1 MKANHV
7 HPLRSIVFVAVT
19 AEEKGLLGSR
29 FFANRAPAVAGTI
42 VADINFD
49 MYLPIHAMRKV
60 MAFGLEESSL
70 RKPLETVTKELGL
83 GLTGD
88 LEPHRNR
95 FIRSDQ
101 YSFIQRGIPALA
113 LKVGYDPGTPEA
125 ELQKQWTAN
134 RYHALSDDLI
144 SAGGLRGSG
153 DVQPHG
159 AAAGDG
165 RGKCSRT
172 ARLE

>member
-1 MKANHV
+1 MKKA
-7 HPLRSIVFVAVT
+7 
-19 AEEKGLLGSR
+19 
-29 FFANRAPAVAGTI
+29 
-42 VADINFD
+42 
-49 MYLPIHAMRKV
+49 

-70 RKPLETVTKELGL
+70 RQPLEEVTARLGL

-125 ELQKQWTAN
+125 ELQKQWTAQ
-134 RYHALSDDLI
+134 RYHALADDLTQPVDLEAAVLFNRMVREVVRAVADAPAKPVWNE
-144 SAGGLRGSG
+144 SSFFRRFAAPPRAESVSGGR
-153 DVQPHG
+153 
-159 AAAGDG
+159 
-165 RGKCSRT
+165 
-172 ARLE
+172 